1 MLAPTVRILLA
12 LFGALAG
19 YQIAGRV
26 RLSAFSPGLDQTGNI
41 LWYVAFT
48 LAGFVLGW
56 VCGVLLSRLLRRGL
70 DHVDDGTMIVIEDG
84 VPLVGSRVQVEV
96 TSMLQSPS
104 GKMIFS
110 RVVS

>member
-1 MLAPTVRILLA
+1 VLAHTVRILLA

-26 RLSAFSPGLDQTGNI
+26 RLSAFSPCLDQTWNI

-48 LAGFVLGW
+48 LAGFVLGL

-70 DHVDDGTMIVIEDG
+70 YHVDDGTMIVIEDG